1 MERSLGY
8 RLVGLGLAG
17 ILLTAAAF
25 STTALFKAPLPGSDL
40 NPVGG
45 AEKVISL
52 IQGQETVLWTALTGT
67 VGSYQ
72 VLGWPTS
79 DGTHDLGG
87 ALVLERPESGSAGVI
102 DFVEKPMSIEFNVD
116 G

>member
-25 STTALFKAPLPGSDL
+25 STTAFFSAPAPGSDL

-67 VGSYQ
+67 VSSYQ
-72 VLGWPTS
+72 ILGWPTS
-79 DGTHDLGG
+79 DGTHNLGG
-87 ALVLERPESGSAGVI
+87 GLVIERPESGSAGVI
-102 DFVEKPMSIEFNVD
+102 DFGEKPMSIEFSLE